1 MNMKTLNALMAEVT
15 NKVLEGKTVKDAC
28 ILVME
33 GDVRTKV
40 EYKGNTY
47 DFIVYDIELGLSKGL
62 NIRLNKNGVCSSVY
76 IYDDC
81 IEEFKYISTL
91 SELLDDI
98 YKKWEIAVNSLSS
111 DENDVDKFMDVSI

>member
-15 NKVLEGKTVKDAC
+15 NKVLEGKSAKDAC

>member
-15 NKVLEGKTVKDAC
+15 NKVLEGKSAKDAGA
-28 ILVME
+28 IDIDGEL
-33 GDVRTKV
+33 RTTV
-40 EYKGNTY
+40 VYKGNTY

-62 NIRLNKNGVCSSVY
+62 NIKLNKNGVCSSVY

-98 YKKWEIAVNSLSS
+98 YKDWETKVNDLAL
-111 DENDVDKFMDVSI
+111 DRYEIVKFMDVNI

>member
-1 MNMKTLNALMAEVT
+1 MNIKTLNALMEKVT
-15 NKVLEGKTVKDAC
+15 NKVLGGKSAKEAGTIDGE
-28 ILVME
+28 L
-33 GDVRTKV
+33 RTKV

-62 NIRLNKNGVCSSVY
+62 NIRLNKSGVCSSVY
-76 IYDDC
+76 IYEDC

-98 YKKWEIAVNSLSS
+98 YKDWEIAVNDLSL
-111 DENDVDKFMDVSI
+111 DGNDVDKFMDVSI